1 MVVGM
6 WESSGEKRLGTRQ
19 AEYSRLWLYQSSFEL
34 LEGRKTSAILQS
46 KGQSP
51 GRRRWHCW
59 WRSSDK
65 EFSSQPSST
74 AYQPCL
80 IHKLFITCQT
90 FVNVVVIKC
99 LLFID
104 FIYHW
109 QQVFFSQHCPS
120 FCYWLGIVCCRSLRP
135 SRLASGYVNMPIMSY
150 RHLIIP
156 ACNCHCQSAE
166 FDDGPAVSN
175 NLHLSRA
182 ISKHKLSLLKQDV
195 AIPSTLWWEVKPTER
210 NPQGRSPFFLL
221 FRTEPNETLS
231 HPSDPIRPLM
241 TAYSYFIHSQHH
253 LLRSLLRDR
262 THYSYNPRS
271 MTYDFK
277 VTVRNTMMI

>member
-1 MVVGM
+1 M
-6 WESSGEKRLGTRQ
+6 
-19 AEYSRLWLYQSSFEL
+19 
-34 LEGRKTSAILQS
+34 
-46 KGQSP
+46 
-51 GRRRWHCW
+51 
-59 WRSSDK
+59 
-65 EFSSQPSST
+65 
-74 AYQPCL
+74 

-109 QQVFFSQHCPS
+109 QQVFFQPALS
-120 FCYWLGIVCCRSLRP
+120 IVLLLARHRMLSKP
-135 SRLASGYVNMPIMSY
+135 PTITSGKRLCKYADDTY

-156 ACNCHCQSAE
+156 ACNCHCQLAE

-182 ISKHKLSLLKQDV
+182 ISEHKLSLLKQNV